1 MKKLTWLLL
10 PLLLLSACSGHTEH
24 PAPSAPETP
33 SEVIVYEPPKEETPP
48 ETPGSVVVYDP
59 TKPPEPAPE
68 PEPQP
73 GPEPEP
79 KPLSLPEQILAGMS
93 AEEKV
98 GQLFLVRCPAAG
110 QAELISVYH
119 PGGYILFASD
129 FEKNTPAQMRTVI
142 ASYQASS
149 RVPMLIAADEEGG
162 TVTRISRYAQYRPEK
177 FLSPRDAYAAGGWE
191 YVTAEAAE
199 KASLLTSLGVNVN
212 VAPVCDVARSESDF
226 IYARSFGTDAEAVS
240 QYVTAVVET
249 ANAGRLGSVLKHF
262 PGYGDN
268 RDTHTGSAYD
278 ERPRET
284 FETVDLL
291 PFKAGI
297 DAGAGA
303 VMVSHNTIACMDAE
317 HPASLSPTVHN
328 WLRAMGFDG
337 VIVTD
342 DLVMQAITDTIG
354 PEQAA
359 VDAILCGNDLICC
372 TDYASQ
378 IPAVLNAVKSG
389 VISEAR
395 LNESVLRILEWKN
408 ALGIL

>member
-10 PLLLLSACSGHTEH
+10 PLLLLSACSGQADT

-33 SEVIVYEPPKEETPP
+33 GEVIVYEPPKEETPP

-73 GPEPEP
+73 EPEPEP
-79 KPLSLPEQILAGMS
+79 EPLSLPEQILAGMS

-98 GQLFLVRCPAAG
+98 GQLFLVRCPASG

-249 ANAGRLGSVLKHF
+249 ANAGGLGSVLKHF

-278 ERPRET
+278 ERPKET

-317 HPASLSPTVHN
+317 HPASLSPAVHN

-408 ALGIL
+408 TLGIL